1 MEHDEQEIREME
13 MKGKYYFIVNQ
24 KSQTGKTAD
33 VWGELEKR
41 LKERGVEYE
50 AYMTRYFGHAAR
62 LAGMICEKPGEKH
75 LVVVGGDG
83 TINETINGMRD
94 FSHVTFGCIPS
105 GSGNDFARGFGL
117 KGSPREILDRML
129 SCREEQYLDLGQV
142 TCGGDQKRKFI
153 VSSGVGVDADVC
165 RQALDAP
172 IKKVLNK
179 IRLGQLTY
187 VLLTVKTLFT
197 MPLTDACVTLED
209 GTKRY
214 LKKAIFIS
222 AMNFPYEGG
231 GVPMAPRASARD
243 KKLSCCCV
251 YGIPRWLC
259 FCYLPVLCL
268 GKHEKIKGFDIIE
281 SSRLTISLKE
291 EMCVHTDGEHCGSW
305 KELEYEILPGYLR
318 VRM

>member
-1 MEHDEQEIREME
+1 MEHDEQEICEME

-33 VWGELEKR
+33 VWGALEKL
-41 LKERGVEYE
+41 LKERRVEYE
-50 AYMTRYFGHAAR
+50 AYVTQYFGHAAE
-62 LAGMICEKPGEKH
+62 LAEEICAKPGEKH

-83 TINETINGMRD
+83 TINEALNGMHD

-117 KGSPREILDRML
+117 KGTPQEILDRML
-129 SCREEQYLDLGQV
+129 VCREETCLDLGQV
-142 TCGGDQKRKFI
+142 TYADGQKRKFI

-172 IKKVLNK
+172 IKRVLN
-179 IRLGQLTY
+179 RLHLGQLTY
-187 VLLTVKTLFT
+187 VLLTVKTLFS
-197 MPLTDACVTLED
+197 MPLTDAEVTLEN
-209 GTKRY
+209 GTKRD
-214 LKKAIFIS
+214 LKRVIFIS

-243 KKLSCCCV
+243 GKLSCCCV

-259 FCYLPVLCL
+259 FCYLPLLCL
-268 GKHEKIKGFDIIE
+268 GKHEKVKGFDIIE
-281 SSRLTISLKE
+281 SSGFTISLKD
-291 EMCVHTDGEHCGSW
+291 EMCVHTDGEHCGRW
-305 KELEYEILPGYLR
+305 REMEYEILPGKLR
-318 VRM
+318 VWM